1 MPKVEGFSPSSAA
14 IKLSHWLDAF
24 SATGAPRFPVDV
36 SQLALAVGDQLRWA
50 DNISTVKAVP
60 LSSFEGGLFE
70 LEKGSWALLYNE
82 RMTSAGRIRFTQAHE
97 LGHFL
102 LHRNLQS
109 SFECSEGDLLH
120 WGSELKKMENEAD
133 EFAANLLMPL
143 THFRAAT
150 SGKPIDLEVLST
162 VSNQFGVSLTAAA
175 LQWIK
180 STEESAVLVLSR
192 DGYIDW
198 SISSDRAF
206 KNGAFIRTKGVTVEL
221 PSGSLAADD
230 SLADCKLGERVSLKI
245 WFEHAHATASVREMK
260 LSCGNYGHTLSLLRL
275 SPTDKTFKPGRWQD

>member
-1 MPKVEGFSPSSAA
+1 MAKIEGFTPSSAA

-36 SQLALAVGDQLRWA
+36 SQLALAVGNQLRWV

-82 RMTSAGRIRFTQAHE
+82 KVSSSGRIRFTQAHE

-109 SFECSEGDLLH
+109 TFECSEGDLLH
-120 WGSELKKMENEAD
+120 WGSDLKKMESEAD

-150 SGKPIDLEVLST
+150 SGQPISLEVLSAS
-162 VSNQFGVSLTAAA
+162 SNQFGVSLTAAA

-206 KNGAFIRTKGVTVEL
+206 KNGAFLRTKGITVEL
-221 PSGSLAADD
+221 PSGSLAVDE
-230 SLADCKLGERVSLKI
+230 SFADCKQGVHVALKI
-245 WFEHAHATASVREMK
+245 WFEHAHASAIVREMK
-260 LSCGNYGHTLSLLRL
+260 LGCVNYGYTLTLLHL
-275 SPTDKTFKPGRWQD
+275 SSSDKAFPPGRFPD

>member
-1 MPKVEGFSPSSAA
+1 MAKVEGFTPSSAA

-24 SATGAPRFPVDV
+24 SASGAPRFPVDV
-36 SQLALAVGDQLRWA
+36 SQLALAVGSQLRWT
-50 DNISTVKAVP
+50 DNISTVNAVP
-60 LSSFEGGLFE
+60 LNSFEGGLFE

-82 RMTSAGRIRFTQAHE
+82 KMTSPGRIRFTQAHE

-120 WGSELKKMENEAD
+120 WGSDLKKLESEAD

-143 THFRAAT
+143 THFRMTT
-150 SGKPIDLEVLST
+150 SGQPINLEVLSMA
-162 VSNQFGVSLTAAA
+162 SNQFGVSLTAAA

-206 KNGAFIRTKGVTVEL
+206 KNGVFIRTKGITVEL
-221 PSGSLAADD
+221 PRESLAADD
-230 SLADCKLGERVSLKI
+230 SLRDCRLGERVSVNV
-245 WFEHAHATASVREMK
+245 WFEHAHASAVMREMK
-260 LSCGNYGHTLSLLRL
+260 LGCDNYGYTLSLLHL
-275 SPTDKTFKPGRWQD
+275 SPSDKAFKPGRWQD